1 MRVDHSRISITV
13 TKETRST
20 SLDGEAQ
27 TIMHYNIQVIRCKC
41 NMVEKLIAFEVI
53 ILRRKD
59 SEHKLLAPTDQG
71 ARPRNQPLN
80 QTAEKFPL

>member
-1 MRVDHSRISITV
+1 MTVDHSRISITL

-20 SLDGEAQ
+20 SPDGETQ

-53 ILRRKD
+53 VLHRKD
-59 SEHKLLAPTDQG
+59 SEHELLAPSDQG
-71 ARPRNQPLN
+71 ERPRNQPLN
-80 QTAEKFPL
+80 QTGLRS